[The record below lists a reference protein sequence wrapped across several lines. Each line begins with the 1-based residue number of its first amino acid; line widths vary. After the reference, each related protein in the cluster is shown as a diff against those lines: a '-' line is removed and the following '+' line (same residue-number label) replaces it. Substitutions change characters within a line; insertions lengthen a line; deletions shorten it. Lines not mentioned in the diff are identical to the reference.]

1 LQGLIERV
9 TYSDPTSLYS
19 VLRIVPEKGYEAPAG
34 SSLFRSER
42 LTAVGKTDAPSAGV
56 RVRLTG
62 RWTMHPSHGAQFE
75 FDLFEVLPPSDK
87 SGLVKY
93 LASDKFHGIGE
104 KLAERIVDAL
114 GPNAIDEIL
123 AHPEKLAAIR
133 GLKPAVRDNLVQSAL
148 LEHGVHR
155 ANVFLRGLGLGPV
168 QSAAVVR
175 KLGPATETRVRDDPY
190 VLASGIPGFG
200 FGTADRIAMALGLA
214 ADDPR
219 RARAALVHTL
229 KQASDEGHTLLPRT
243 RLIDEARVLLA
254 HAIPEERF
262 ADALL
267 ELDRVGDVVIEP
279 QRSIEH
285 DEHESRPST
294 FEHDEQGL
302 RHENERDEE
311 DARRTLGRDERETR
325 SASDRDDHE
334 SRNSSVN
341 YEHDSQ
347 RPPDVHEIS
356 APLPSDRGEPRVYL
370 PSLARSESDLARNLA
385 HLLRSGPVN
394 AWATADELASLER
407 RFALELH
414 PLQREAVLGLLATPV
429 GLLTGGP
436 GVGKT
441 TIVRL
446 VVALAEAAHARV
458 LLASPTGRA
467 AKRLAEATGR
477 DAQTVHRML
486 GWEPGDGGFLH
497 GSENPLEADLVV
509 VDEISMLDV
518 VLAHHLAKAIQPPT
532 RVIFVGDPNQL
543 PSVGPGNVLHDLIA
557 SRVVPVFRLSQI
569 YRQSADSLIVT
580 NAHRILHGEAPML
593 PERGDV
599 RSDFYFFH
607 AEDPEKCAER
617 TVEVVT
623 RRIPGRF
630 GFAWVDDV
638 QVISPMYRGP
648 CGVDALNERLREE
661 NARST
666 PNAAEIRHGLRVLR
680 EGDRVIH
687 TRNDYEKE
695 VFNGDMGRIVR
706 VYDTSEP
713 TLVVKYPE
721 REVTYASAEFS
732 DLQPAFAITVH
743 RSQGGEFP
751 AVVLPLVTQH
761 YMMLQRHLL
770 YTAITR
776 AKSLVVIVGSQ
787 RALRM
792 AIENAEQRERQ
803 SALAERLRLALE
815 PA

>member
-1 LQGLIERV
+1 
-9 TYSDPTSLYS
+9 
-19 VLRIVPEKGYEAPAG
+19 
-34 SSLFRSER
+34 
-42 LTAVGKTDAPSAGV
+42 
-56 RVRLTG
+56 
-62 RWTMHPSHGAQFE
+62 
-75 FDLFEVLPPSDK
+75 
-87 SGLVKY
+87 
-93 LASDKFHGIGE
+93 
-104 KLAERIVDAL
+104 
-114 GPNAIDEIL
+114 
-123 AHPEKLAAIR
+123 
-133 GLKPAVRDNLVQSAL
+133 
-148 LEHGVHR
+148 
-155 ANVFLRGLGLGPV
+155 
-168 QSAAVVR
+168 
-175 KLGPATETRVRDDPY
+175 
-190 VLASGIPGFG
+190 
-200 FGTADRIAMALGLA
+200 
-214 ADDPR
+214 
-219 RARAALVHTL
+219 
-229 KQASDEGHTLLPRT
+229 
-243 RLIDEARVLLA
+243 
-254 HAIPEERF
+254 
-262 ADALL
+262 
-267 ELDRVGDVVIEP
+267 
-279 QRSIEH
+279 
-285 DEHESRPST
+285 
-294 FEHDEQGL
+294 
-302 RHENERDEE
+302 
-311 DARRTLGRDERETR
+311 
-325 SASDRDDHE
+325 
-334 SRNSSVN
+334 
-341 YEHDSQ
+341 
-347 RPPDVHEIS
+347 
-356 APLPSDRGEPRVYL
+356 
-370 PSLARSESDLARNLA
+370 
-385 HLLRSGPVN
+385 
-394 AWATADELASLER
+394 
-407 RFALELH
+407 
-414 PLQREAVLGLLATPV
+414 
-429 GLLTGGP
+429 
-436 GVGKT
+436 
-441 TIVRL
+441 
-446 VVALAEAAHARV
+446 
-458 LLASPTGRA
+458 
-467 AKRLAEATGR
+467 
-477 DAQTVHRML
+477 
-486 GWEPGDGGFLH
+486 
-497 GSENPLEADLVV
+497 
-509 VDEISMLDV
+509 
-518 VLAHHLAKAIQPPT
+518 
-532 RVIFVGDPNQL
+532 
-543 PSVGPGNVLHDLIA
+543 VLHDLIA

-751 AVVLPLVTQH
+751 AVVLPLVTPH
-761 YMMLQRHLL
+761 YRMLQRHLL